1 MSFLKLGPK
10 LSQSGP
16 FTEPPLT
23 EIEQGCEMCRTF
35 SHFQI
40 FGIKDYNFRK
50 KTCDVN
56 VHVFSFVIEH
66 SFVILRHNLGE
77 HYYCNLFVVH
87 RGKLIDLK

>member
-40 FGIKDYNFRK
+40 FGIKDYIISEKR
-50 KTCDVN
+50 
-56 VHVFSFVIEH
+56 HVM
-66 SFVILRHNLGE
+66 
-77 HYYCNLFVVH
+77 
-87 RGKLIDLK
+87 